1 MTRRAWRPVAG
12 LSLAA
17 VFTWLL
23 ARNVDW
29 PAVRA
34 ALAAAQV
41 GPLMVGGV
49 LLAGGFAARTAR
61 WWWMLRPLA
70 PSLPLARCVRPFL
83 ASLALNNT
91 LPLRAGDV
99 ARAVAFRDDLGV
111 PPGRVLGT
119 LLIERV
125 LDLVVLLSLLG
136 IGLAAVAAD
145 AVPGALVAGAVAAGA
160 LGVLGLAAAALA
172 PAAWIERLQRRLGG
186 GRLAALAGHTADS
199 LASLRSPARVAQ
211 LLAFSAV
218 AWTLE
223 GGMYASVALSLG
235 ATSISPASPWLA
247 LATGT
252 LSTLLPGTPGYVG
265 TFDYF
270 AALGLAAGG
279 AAPEQAAAF
288 ALLVHALL
296 WVPVTAV
303 GGLLLLVPPTRGARL
318 PWRRGVEA
326 A

>member
-1 MTRRAWRPVAG
+1 MSRRAWRPLVG
-12 LSLAA
+12 LGVAA
-17 VFTWLL
+17 VFAWLL
-23 ARNVDW
+23 ARSVDW
-29 PAVRA
+29 RAVRS
-34 ALAAAQV
+34 ALASAVA
-41 GPLMVGGV
+41 GPLAVGIV
-49 LLAGGFAARTAR
+49 LLAGGFAARIAR

-70 PSLPLARCVRPFL
+70 PSLTIVGCVRPFL

-91 LPLRAGDV
+91 LPFRAGDV

-111 PPGRVLGT
+111 PAGQVLGT

-125 LDLVVLLSLLG
+125 LDLVVLLGLLG
-136 IGLAAVAAD
+136 LGLATVAPD
-145 AVPGALVAGAVAAGA
+145 VVPRALVIGAAAAGA
-160 LGVLGLAAAALA
+160 LGVLGLTGAALM
-172 PAAWIERLQRRLGG
+172 PASLIARLRRRLGG
-186 GRLAALAGHTADS
+186 GRLATVAGHAAD
-199 LASLRSPARVAQ
+199 AFATLRSPARVLQ
-211 LLAFSAV
+211 LLALSAL

-235 ATSISPASPWLA
+235 AGVSPLAPWLA

-279 AAPEQAAAF
+279 AAAPLAAAF
-288 ALLVHALL
+288 VLLVHALL

-303 GGLLLLVPPTRGARL
+303 GGLLLLVPARGGRL
-318 PWRRGVEA
+318 RWRRRAEA
-326 A
+326 V